1 MKKRIFIRVICLSF
15 IFALALCLW
24 SCDEDTEKGGDAATE
39 QPQGSVVTTTDTEKE
54 TEEQTTDP
62 PHTHSGGNATC
73 SQKAVCDECGKEYGE
88 LYPNHPTA
96 AVYSKNDTHHWYA
109 VTCSHTDV
117 KVGYATHSFTP
128 QVTPPT
134 CTEDGYTT
142 YTCDCGY
149 SYQADTVPARH
160 TFASTYT
167 YNTEQHWYPATCGH
181 ASEVSGLGDHS
192 YTTVVTPP
200 TCTEDGYTTYTC
212 DCGYSYQADTVPA
225 RHTFAS
231 TYTYNTEQHWYPAT
245 CGHASE
251 VSGLGDHSYTT
262 VVTPPTCTER
272 GYTTY
277 SCVCGYSY
285 QADFVP
291 KANHSYTAAVTSP
304 TCTEQ
309 GYTTYTCACTHSYK
323 GDYVD
328 PTGHNVTLWTQ
339 TGSTL
344 TDPTTCSYT
353 VTYGGTCG
361 ICRTEQTK
369 TDSNEQHSF
378 YWHVSTEA
386 SCQGDGE
393 KVKLCASEDCC
404 YHTTPKERTGYSDR
418 SNHLWDD
425 GTTVGSVTTYTCAC
439 GESKRSVEV
448 SGNAANVSG
457 NDLAA
462 TDEVKLSDIVIGFDD
477 AIKQALS
484 SNESVSIGASAL
496 VGDNKQQAMEA
507 LGLNPTQIAQIGD
520 SAIYDFTLNNGTVSQ
535 LGGTATVRVP
545 YTLKDGENPE
555 NILVWYVEGGT
566 VTAIHATY
574 ENGYAVFETD
584 HFSYYTV
591 VKLTPAQ
598 RCAHYGHSADRRIVA
613 PTCTKEGFTVCLRCA
628 QIIERTAPTGHSW
641 DEETVITPKCEE
653 VGLKKHV
660 CSACGESYDEVL
672 PAIGHD
678 WGEETVSEPT
688 CETDGLKIHSCSN
701 CGESYDE
708 ILPAIGHDWGEET
721 VSEPTWETDGLKVHS
736 CPNCGESYDEIL
748 PATGHSPASSWTTTE
763 QTHFHSCIVCG
774 APTDESEHEWDY
786 GEATEEHGVSCTVC
800 EYVREG
806 KVEPKCDNTLLV
818 NTEAVSDGQTAV
830 TVKLLQPRVAGI
842 WLRITHG
849 TSAVHADL
857 AYEGAVYHDEDGRLN
872 YILVSEDGNVTEDL
886 TLITFTVFTT
896 DPELAVEVVEIYAF
910 DEEYNIIVPDYAEA

>member
-15 IFALALCLW
+15 ILALALCLW

-149 SYQADTVPARH
+149 SYQADTVPAH
-160 TFASTYT
+160 
-167 YNTEQHWYPATCGH
+167 
-181 ASEVSGLGDHS
+181 
-192 YTTVVTPP
+192 
-200 TCTEDGYTTYTC
+200 
-212 DCGYSYQADTVPA
+212 
-225 RHTFAS
+225 HTFAS

-353 VTYGGTCG
+353 VTYGGICG
-361 ICRTEQTK
+361 ICRTAQTK

-701 CGESYDE
+701 CEESYDE

-721 VSEPTWETDGLKVHS
+721 VSEPTCETDGLKVHS

-830 TVKLLQPRVAGI
+830 TVKLLQSRVAGI

-849 TSAVHADL
+849 TSAVNADL

-872 YILVSEDGNVTEDL
+872 YILVSEEGNVTEDL

>member
-15 IFALALCLW
+15 ILALALCLW

-149 SYQADTVPARH
+149 SYQADTVPAHH

-200 TCTEDGYTTYTC
+200 TCTED
-212 DCGYSYQADTVPA
+212 
-225 RHTFAS
+225 
-231 TYTYNTEQHWYPAT
+231 
-245 CGHASE
+245 
-251 VSGLGDHSYTT
+251 
-262 VVTPPTCTER
+262 

-339 TGSTL
+339 TGATL
-344 TDPTTCSYT
+344 TDPTTCTYT
-353 VTYGGTCG
+353 VTYSGSCNTCG
-361 ICRTEQTK
+361 TQQTK
-369 TDSNEQHSF
+369 TESLEQHSF

-721 VSEPTWETDGLKVHS
+721 VSEPTCETDGLKVHS
-736 CPNCGESYDEIL
+736 CSNCGESYDEIL

-806 KVEPKCDNTLLV
+806 KVEPKSDNTLLV

-849 TSAVHADL
+849 TSAVNADL